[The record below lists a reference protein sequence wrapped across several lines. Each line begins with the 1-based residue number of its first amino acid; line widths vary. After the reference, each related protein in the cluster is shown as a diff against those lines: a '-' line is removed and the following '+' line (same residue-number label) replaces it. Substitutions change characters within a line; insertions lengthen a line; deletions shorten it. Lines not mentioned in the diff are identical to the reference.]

1 MSKATYGPR
10 SKANARLLL
19 DAASALGYP
28 SRVVKTWR
36 GGYTVP
42 QDVLDAALGVEEIEE
57 GVEYPVPEIGAP
69 EGVPESEDV
78 PEPPRGGPAASR
90 DVWIEYATY
99 LGIEVADDDTRNEI
113 IEKVDAQKEGN

>member
-1 MSKATYGPR
+1 MSEATYGPR

-19 DAASALGYP
+19 DAATALGYP
-28 SRVVKTWR
+28 SRVVRTWR

-57 GVEYPVPEIGAP
+57 GVEYPVPEIETPVA
-69 EGVPESEDV
+69 V